1 MVSITVTTAGITHD
15 FHTDHKI
22 GSFLSCLMG
31 LSVCWWKSD
40 HNTHHI
46 VCNAIEHDPNIQH
59 MPMMAIHE
67 KIFKEPFFDTYHKRF
82 CPYVFFSQRFSP
94 KWWH

>member
-1 MVSITVTTAGITHD
+1 
-15 FHTDHKI
+15 
-22 GSFLSCLMG
+22 MG

-67 KIFKEPFFDTYHKRF
+67 KIIEKPFFDTYHKRIIAMNAVSRF
-82 CPYVFFSQRFSP
+82 LISYQHYFFYPVMYGAWLF
-94 KWWH
+94 